1 MKQFTSVSNTNN
13 PFAGAA
19 IANRCAVVKR
29 GTNIPLEV
37 EYTSST
43 PSTIHDVT
51 YPEGHN
57 YTKEHPNEV
66 LAYGLEKY
74 IR

>member
-43 PSTIHDVT
+43 LDAFGVFGTSEILTFCWP
-51 YPEGHN
+51 
-57 YTKEHPNEV
+57 
-66 LAYGLEKY
+66 
-74 IR
+74 